1 MNFSSR
7 SFFLLAVCCAATGVA
22 AAQQPQ
28 SAANPDPPVAVAAKA
43 DPDKVDPASLPVGKR
58 VLGVLPNYRT
68 ANYTADY
75 HPISKEYKMKIA
87 LKDSFDYPLFF
98 VGGAYAGLYQ
108 LENSHPQFGQGTVGY
123 FKRLGTSYADQV
135 IGNMMTEGI
144 MPILLHEDP
153 RYFRIGRGTKWHRTG
168 YALSRIFV
176 TRTDTGAATFNFAEV
191 LGNGIAAG
199 IGLSYYQDSR
209 DPKDYL
215 QNWGTQL
222 ATDAISQVLKEFWP
236 DIKHHYFKK
245 HAQAD
250 SPAD

>member
-7 SFFLLAVCCAATGVA
+7 FFSLLLLCCALADIA
-22 AAQQPQ
+22 SAQQPQ
-28 SAANPDPPVAVAAKA
+28 PAANPDPPATVATAE
-43 DPDKVDPASLPVGKR
+43 PNKVDPASLPVGKR

-108 LENSHPQFGQGTVGY
+108 VENSHPQFGQGAVGY

-135 IGNMMTEGI
+135 IGNMMTEGFL
-144 MPILLHEDP
+144 PVLLHEDP
-153 RYFRIGRGTKWHRTG
+153 RYFRIGRGTKWHRAG

-176 TRTDTGAATFNFAEV
+176 TRTDTGAPTFNFAEV
-191 LGNGIAAG
+191 MGNGIAAG

-209 DPKDYL
+209 DVKDYL

-222 ATDAISQVLKEFWP
+222 GTDAVSQVLKEFWP

-245 HAQAD
+245 HNTAGAD
-250 SPAD
+250 